1 MQSKNTPLPNH
12 LNQQKCNMGGRI
24 YRNEETAGILEL
36 PEIGRLHIGKKQA
49 GQNGKE
55 YPVSVDYF
63 IPSGKYAELFTQA
76 LGEKPGT
83 IQVVFPTDEPE
94 KVCNERYEYR
104 DNSGA
109 LVARGDGR
117 VFEIWDGKRYAPYSV
132 DQYPDIMQQIATN
145 NPTKRGPDNWD
156 IVLTLRFIVPAV
168 RGIVGVWQFSTK
180 GRASSIR
187 NIRESFDGVQMM
199 RGTVTQTVFDL
210 SVQFAKSNKPG
221 VNSRYPVVS
230 LVANDN
236 RISEIKQAMAPEQN
250 LALLMAGNDK

>member
-1 MQSKNTPLPNH
+1 
-12 LNQQKCNMGGRI
+12 MGGRI
-24 YRNEETAGILEL
+24 VRNEPDAAILEL

-49 GQNGKE
+49 GQNGRE

-63 IPSGKYAELFTQA
+63 IPSGKYAGMFTAA
-76 LGEKPGT
+76 LGERPQT
-83 IQVVFPTDEPE
+83 IQVIFPDDSPE

-104 DNSGA
+104 DDKGA

-132 DQYPDIMQQIATN
+132 DQYPDIMEQVAAK
-145 NPTKRGPDNWD
+145 NPTKRGADNWD
-156 IVLTLRFIVPAV
+156 VALTLRFIVPAV
-168 RGIVGVWQFSTK
+168 RGVVGVWQFSTK
-180 GRASSIR
+180 GRASSIK
-187 NIRESFDGVQMM
+187 NIRNSFDGVQMM
-199 RGTVTQTVFDL
+199 RGTVCQTVFDL

-236 RISEIKQAMAPEQN
+236 RVDEIRAMLAPEQTTKN
-250 LALLMAGNDK
+250 LLLSE

>member
-1 MQSKNTPLPNH
+1 
-12 LNQQKCNMGGRI
+12 MGGRI
-24 YRNEETAGILEL
+24 YRPEQVSGILEL

-49 GQNGKE
+49 GQNGRE

-63 IPSGKYAELFTQA
+63 IPSGKYEGMFSAS
-76 LGEKPGT
+76 LGEKPQT
-83 IQVVFPTDEPE
+83 IQIIFPSDNAE

-117 VFEIWDGKRYAPYSV
+117 TFEIWDGKRYVPYSV
-132 DQYPDIMQQIATN
+132 DAYPDIMEQITRN
-145 NPTKRGPDNWD
+145 NPTKRGADNWD
-156 IVLTLRFIVPAV
+156 IVLTLRFIIPAV

-180 GRASSIR
+180 GKASSVR

-230 LVANDN
+230 LIANDT
-236 RISEIKQAMAPEQN
+236 RIEEIRKAIAPAQN
-250 LALLMAGNDK
+250 LSLLLPEKEK

>member
-1 MQSKNTPLPNH
+1 MAT
-12 LNQQKCNMGGRI
+12 GRI
-24 YRNEETAGILEL
+24 YRPEQGAGILEL
-36 PEIGRLHIGKKQA
+36 PEIGRLHIGKKQM
-49 GQNGKE
+49 GQNGRE

-63 IPSGKYAELFTQA
+63 IPAGKYAGMFTAA
-76 LGEKPGT
+76 LGEKPQT
-83 IQVVFPTDEPE
+83 IQVIFPDDSPE

-104 DNSGA
+104 DDKGA

-117 VFEIWDGKRYAPYSV
+117 TFEIWDGKNYASYSV
-132 DQYPDIMQQIATN
+132 DSYPDIMNQIAKN
-145 NPTKRGPDNWD
+145 NPTKRGADNWD

-180 GRASSIR
+180 GKASSVR

-210 SVQFAKSNKPG
+210 SVQFAKSNKPNT
-221 VNSRYPVVS
+221 NSRYPVVS

-236 RISEIKQAMAPEQN
+236 RVAEIRAMLTPQQSTQN
-250 LALLMAGNDK
+250 LLLSE

>member
-1 MQSKNTPLPNH
+1 MA
-12 LNQQKCNMGGRI
+12 GRI
-24 YRNEETAGILEL
+24 YRPEQGGTVLEL

-49 GQNGKE
+49 TQNGKE

-63 IPSGKYAELFTQA
+63 IPSGKYAGMFTNA
-76 LGEKPGT
+76 MGDKPQT
-83 IQVVFPTDEPE
+83 IQVIFPDDAPE

-104 DNSGA
+104 DDKGA

-117 VFEIWDGKRYAPYSV
+117 VFEIWDGKKYAPYSV
-132 DQYPDIMQQIATN
+132 DAYPDIMAQIERN
-145 NPTKRGPDNWD
+145 NPTKRGADNWD
-156 IVLTLRFIVPAV
+156 VVLTLRFIVPAV

-180 GRASSIR
+180 GKASSIK

-230 LVANDN
+230 LIANDT
-236 RISEIKQAMAPEQN
+236 RIEEIRKAIAPQQN
-250 LALLMAGNDK
+250 LSLLLPEKDDSRKPV